1 MRKTR
6 TMNMKIRTFLSSGLA
21 LALTAAFSAGAAE
34 TTRLNAR
41 SGSTLT
47 VYGTSNIHDWQVRC
61 HLIIGN
67 IEVGPNFPTKPGQ
80 QVTPGK
86 VEASGHAWVIVR
98 SLKSIN
104 KDGSPYE
111 ASMDNVMYDHLK
123 ADNNRLIN
131 YYLTGLVLKQVPKDK
146 NSPYLFDSTGK
157 LVVAGVTN
165 TISMPIQVLPLGN
178 AMHEIKISG
187 VANLKMT
194 DFGVVP
200 PAPKLMIFIHTADP
214 VKVVFDWM
222 VAPPR
227 RIK

>member
-1 MRKTR
+1 
-6 TMNMKIRTFLSSGLA
+6 MNMKIRTLLSSTLA
-21 LALTAAFSAGAAE
+21 LALTAAFSARAAD

-86 VEASGHAWVIVR
+86 VEATGHAWLIVR
-98 SLKSIN
+98 SLKSIY
-104 KDGSPYE
+104 KDGTPYE

-123 ADNNRLIN
+123 VDKLPANRLIN
-131 YYLTGLVLKQVPKDK
+131 YYLTGLVLKQVPRDK
-146 NSPYLFDSTGK
+146 SSPYLFDSTGK

-165 TISMPIQVLPLGN
+165 TISMPIQVMPLGN

-187 VANLKMT
+187 TANLKMT
-194 DFGVVP
+194 DFGVIP

-222 VAPPR
+222 VAPAR
-227 RIK
+227 KKAK